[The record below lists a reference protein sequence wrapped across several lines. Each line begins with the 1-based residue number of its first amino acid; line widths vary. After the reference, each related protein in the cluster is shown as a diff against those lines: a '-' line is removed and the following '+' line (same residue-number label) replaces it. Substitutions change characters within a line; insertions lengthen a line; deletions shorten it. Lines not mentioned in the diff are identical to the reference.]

1 MSTSQGGNLLHEI
14 SSKLPYMAPAMRQI
28 AEFVLKDPERIRIM
42 TITELASAA
51 AVADSTVSRFVREM
65 GLDSYRALRLGIA
78 EATFVNRAGDRQQ
91 EREYVYEGISRDE
104 PADSIIGK
112 VERSSQE
119 ALRQTALRVNP
130 EAIAGAVALIE
141 RAEVIVFFGMGLSC
155 VAAEAGV
162 MRFTRAGKKCLLF
175 RDQSIQVISASVL
188 TSTDVVIGISDS
200 GQTTAVVEGMRLSR
214 AHGAATI
221 GITSAEGS
229 PLVGNADVALFT
241 STVPG
246 GGLYGE
252 SVTSKWGQLL
262 VIDTLYASYA
272 SRHFDSTL
280 AHLEETYTAGI
291 LHSRST

>member
-1 MSTSQGGNLLHEI
+1 
-14 SSKLPYMAPAMRQI
+14 MAPAMRQI

-51 AVADSTVSRFVREM
+51 GVADSTVSRFVREL
-65 GLDSYRALRLGIA
+65 GLDSYRSLRLGVA
-78 EATFVNRAGDRQQ
+78 EATFATRASAAQPGNQF
-91 EREYVYEGISRDE
+91 VYEGIARDE
-104 PADSIIGK
+104 PAESIIGK
-112 VERSSQE
+112 VERSSLQ

-130 EAIAGAVALIE
+130 AAIGGAVELIE

-175 RDQSIQVISASVL
+175 HDQSIQVMSATIL
-188 TSTDVVIGISDS
+188 TATDVVIGISDS
-200 GQTTAVVEGMRLSR
+200 GQTTAIVEAMRLAR
-214 AHGAATI
+214 THGASTI
-221 GITSAEGS
+221 GITSAEDS
-229 PLVGNADVALFT
+229 PLVANADVTLFT

-262 VIDTLYASYA
+262 VIDTLYATYA
-272 SRHFDSTL
+272 SRHFDETL
-280 AHLEETYTAGI
+280 AHLAETYEAGI
-291 LHSRST
+291 LHSRTS

>member
-65 GLDSYRALRLGIA
+65 GLDSYRALRLGVA
-78 EATFVNRAGDRQQ
+78 EATFVNRAGDGQ
-91 EREYVYEGISRDE
+91 ERQFVYEGISRDE

-130 EAIAGAVALIE
+130 EAVAGAVELIE

-175 RDQSIQVISASVL
+175 RDQSIQVMSATVL
-188 TSTDVVIGISDS
+188 NASDVVIGISDS
-200 GQTTAVVEGMRLSR
+200 GQTTAVVEGMRLAR

-262 VIDTLYASYA
+262 VIDALYAAYA
-272 SRHFDSTL
+272 SRHFDETL
-280 AHLEETYTAGI
+280 AHLAETYTAGI
-291 LHSRST
+291 LQSRTP

>member
-1 MSTSQGGNLLHEI
+1 MATAQGGNLLHQI

-28 AEFVLKDPERIRIM
+28 AEFVLEDPERIRLM
-42 TITELASAA
+42 TITQLAA
-51 AVADSTVSRFVREM
+51 AAGVADSTVSRFVREL
-65 GLDSYRALRLGIA
+65 GLDSYRSLRLGVA
-78 EATFVNRAGDRQQ
+78 EATFVARAGSGRADGQF
-91 EREYVYEGISRDE
+91 VYEGISRDE
-104 PADSIIGK
+104 SAESILGK

-130 EAIAGAVALIE
+130 DAISRAVDLIE
-141 RAEVIVFFGMGLSC
+141 RADVIVFFGMGLSC

-175 RDQSIQVISASVL
+175 HDQSIQVMSATVL
-188 TSTDVVIGISDS
+188 TEDDVVIGISDS
-200 GQTTAVVEGMRLSR
+200 GQTTPVVQAMRLAR

-221 GITSAEGS
+221 GITSADGS
-229 PLVGNADVALFT
+229 QLVADADVTLFT

-262 VIDTLYASYA
+262 VIDTLYAAYA
-272 SRHFDSTL
+272 SRHFDETL
-280 AHLEETYTAGI
+280 AHLEETYRAGI
-291 LHSRST
+291 LHSRTT